1 MRLKAALLTSTL
13 LVLRVALA
21 ADPQPYTVRIPPTGN
36 ASLDTTLR
44 ASSQLVSLR
53 TSAPVSPF
61 ALIGRAQQDIERL
74 KTALESF
81 GYYRS
86 TVNMTINGRS
96 LDDAGLPEALEA
108 LPKAQPAQV
117 NVQVATGPLFHLR
130 YVTIDGTVD
139 HHALDQFKLGRG
151 DPAIASE
158 VLAARQRLLSALQEE
173 GRAFAKVEEPIA
185 YEIADEPVLDVSF
198 HVEPGDIY
206 QIGDIH
212 YEGLKRVHEAF
223 VRRGLKL
230 THGQLYQPSKIE
242 QARVYLLSL
251 GVFAAIS
258 VRLPK
263 ESDVSDHKVLITFV
277 VQERLRHA
285 VSFTAGYS
293 TDLGGSVGTTWTERN
308 LFGNAEQLTLMASV
322 INAGGTATEG
332 LGYNLSAQFTKPEFL
347 ALNQVL
353 QVNLIALKEDLD
365 AYDQTSQTA
374 SATLNRKLSS
384 TWTVSGGLSV
394 EQEVILQEIPS
405 PFSYT
410 ILSIPLSVRYD
421 STDLVNLLDDPL
433 HGLRVTFSVSPSQ
446 SLGHTHSVFTI
457 AQSSIATYFDLTHL
471 GWTEPGRSVIAVRAL
486 AAEEKGAGETPVVT
500 PYADY
505 NVVKQKCLPNDTC
518 YTTYV
523 PNLPP
528 DQRFYGGGTGTV
540 RGFRYQSIGP
550 TFPIDDNPAGGSTL
564 GAVNAEFRQRFGRLW
579 GMAVFM
585 DGGTVTN
592 GGKPFAGPWSLGYG
606 AGARFYTPIGP
617 VRLDV
622 ALPLERPPKGDAF
635 EVYVGLGQAF

>member
-21 ADPQPYTVRIPPTGN
+21 ADPQPYAVRIPPTGN
-36 ASLDTTLR
+36 ASLDATLR

-53 TSAPVSPF
+53 TSAPVGPF

-74 KTALESF
+74 KTVLESF

-86 TVNMTINGRS
+86 TVTMTINGRS

-117 NVQVATGPLFHLR
+117 SVQVATGPLFHLR
-130 YVTIDGTVD
+130 FVTIDGTVD
-139 HHALDQFKLGRG
+139 HQALDQFKLGRG
-151 DPAIASE
+151 DPAVASE

-185 YEIADEPVLDVSF
+185 YEAADEPVLDITF
-198 HVEPGDIY
+198 HVEPGEIY
-206 QIGDIH
+206 QTGDIRF
-212 YEGLKRVHEAF
+212 EGLKRVHEAF
-223 VRRGLKL
+223 IRRGLKL
-230 THGQLYQPSKIE
+230 QAGQLYQPSKIE
-242 QARVYLLSL
+242 QARAYLLSL

-263 ESDVSDHKVLITFV
+263 ESEVSDHEVPITFV

-322 INAGGTATEG
+322 INAGGTATLG
-332 LGYNLSAQFTKPEFL
+332 LGYNLSAQLTKPDFL
-347 ALNQVL
+347 ALNQSL
-353 QVNLIALKEDLD
+353 QFGVIALKEDLD

-384 TWTVSGGLSV
+384 TWTVSAGVSV
-394 EQEVILQEIPS
+394 EEELIVQEIPT

-446 SLGHTHSVFTI
+446 SLGHTHSVFAI
-457 AQSSIATYFDLTHL
+457 AQSSVATYFDLTHL
-471 GWTEPGRSVIAVRAL
+471 GWSEPGRSVIAVRGL
-486 AAEEKGAGETPVVT
+486 AGQEKGAGETPVVT
-500 PYADY
+500 PYSTYIAG
-505 NVVKQKCLPNDTC
+505 NCTHATC

-550 TFPIDDNPAGGSTL
+550 TFPIDDNPVGGSSL

-592 GGKPFAGPWSLGYG
+592 GDKPFTGPWSIGYG